1 MALVGV
7 LLILMLGALLA
18 IGMAAWVAGRQSAFR
33 NVVAFCFA
41 AGASYSIGFLI
52 NLWVLTSSDRIPP
65 DNVGWPSFTWLS
77 IALICFI
84 AARMTLGSP
93 YALALPFLINAAL
106 VLLLVPSAREKVA
119 MGTSLSLVAAGV
131 FFAQRGRSPVP
142 KRDPSDVA
150 ATSFPIGPY
159 RLDGAVEDLT
169 GLKEF
174 SEAEYAV
181 MGPQFE
187 GAVNY
192 NAPPVKFLDRPWN
205 LSLQVVNGR
214 IVKIAPHVLLPNKS
228 EANAAAMQTLQYCNA
243 QLGAPAEQRTG
254 LFTWHTADGNVILQT
269 AETKEGLAINLFLT
283 ARSIRNLRLV

>member
-1 MALVGV
+1 MALVSV
-7 LLILMLGALLA
+7 LLILMLGASLA
-18 IGMAAWVAGRQSAFR
+18 IGMAAWVAGRRSAFR
-33 NVVAFCFA
+33 NIVAFCFA

-52 NLWVLTSSDRIPP
+52 NLWVLTSSGGIPP
-65 DNVGWPSFTWLS
+65 GNVGWPSFIWLS

-106 VLLLVPSAREKVA
+106 VLLLAPSAREKLV
-119 MGTSLSLVAAGV
+119 MGTSLSLVAAGA

-150 ATSFPIGPY
+150 TTSFPVGPY
-159 RLDGAVEDLT
+159 RLDGALEDLT

-181 MGPQFE
+181 MGRQFE

-214 IVKIAPHVLLPNKS
+214 IVKIAPHVLLPSKS
-228 EANAAAMQTLQYCNA
+228 EANPAAMQTLQFCNA
-243 QLGAPAEQRTG
+243 QLGAPAEKRTG
-254 LFTWHTADGNVILQT
+254 LFRWHTADGNVILQT

-283 ARSIRNLRLV
+283 ARSIRDLRLI